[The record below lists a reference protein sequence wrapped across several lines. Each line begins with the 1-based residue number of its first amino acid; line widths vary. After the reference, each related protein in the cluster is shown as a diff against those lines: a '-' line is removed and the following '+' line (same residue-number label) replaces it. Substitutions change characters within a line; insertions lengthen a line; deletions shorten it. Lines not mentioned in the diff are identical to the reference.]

1 MSTWP
6 MTMPLQS
13 AQVEMQTFG
22 LLDIFMS
29 SYLEIVIIVMHS
41 CFGSLIIIPE
51 CHRYVVYLH
60 GLFGIHVEIVVGVI
74 WNFTTDHK
82 VQISWPKYFFTG
94 KHDISE
100 PFFNKHSIVYMTDY
114 APCQSI
120 IWLFVRNNW
129 LLTI

>member
-1 MSTWP
+1 M
-6 MTMPLQS
+6 MMPLQS

-60 GLFGIHVEIVVGVI
+60 RLFGIHVEIVVGVI

-82 VQISWPKYFFTG
+82 VQIS
-94 KHDISE
+94 
-100 PFFNKHSIVYMTDY
+100 
-114 APCQSI
+114 
-120 IWLFVRNNW
+120 
-129 LLTI
+129 